1 MTAPGILN
9 MIDCGISSLHPA
21 QLSNIWVV
29 EELFRHPDVKKFYV
43 LLDDHAANIR
53 SFCQYIIAANI
64 QQAAMNFIIYGNSG
78 HEVGLISAEPMMN
91 RNTNLPMW
99 NVGYAVLPEYRR
111 NGYASAAVKGLS
123 DYLLQNYSFPQVM
136 LDICTENHESEG
148 VARKYGFVKPNDGQ
162 RYIDPDH
169 MEWGFRFRWFKQF
182 AGQLTMYFNQAVH
195 FYRHKNYQMAI
206 ASFKQALN
214 EPYQPGTP
222 YTDAQIYSNMGM
234 ALSSVHLYREAFN
247 ALKKAQSLGL
257 NNPNIEKEL
266 LWLRN
271 NQGIY

>member
-1 MTAPGILN
+1 MPAPGIPN
-9 MIDCGISSLHPA
+9 IIDCGICSLHPA
-21 QLSNIWVV
+21 QPSNVWVV
-29 EELFRHPDVKKFYV
+29 EELFRHADVRKFYV
-43 LLDDHAANIR
+43 LRDDHAANIK

-64 QQAAMNFIIYGNSG
+64 QKAAMNFIIYDNSG

-123 DYLLQNYSFPQVM
+123 EYLLQNYSFPQVM
-136 LDICTENHESEG
+136 LDISMDNTASEH
-148 VARKYGFVKPNDGQ
+148 VAQKCGFEVPYPRAG
-162 RYIDPDH
+162 YIDEQHPAV
-169 MEWGFRFRWFKQF
+169 GIRFRWFKQL
-182 AGQLTMYFNQAVH
+182 AGQRTMYFNQAVH
-195 FYRHKNYQMAI
+195 YYRQKNYVGAI
-206 ASFKQALN
+206 NAFRQALN

-234 ALSSVHLYREAFN
+234 ALSSVGQYREAFN
-247 ALKKAQSLGL
+247 ALKKAQQLGL
-257 NNPNIEKEL
+257 NNSSIEKEL

-271 NQGIY
+271 NKGLY